1 MIFVDQKCSAMKKT
15 RIQQATSLFPGRGGH
30 VPSDLL
36 SALASR
42 KQNTLATRTPSARFC
57 VPSLATQGSQGAA
70 PPVKR
75 LASLEAGVFQA

>member
-15 RIQQATSLFPGRGGH
+15 RIQQATYLFPGRGGH

-42 KQNTLATRTPSARFC
+42 KQNTSASRRTSAASAAFACVTR
-57 VPSLATQGSQGAA
+57 VLGN
-70 PPVKR
+70 
-75 LASLEAGVFQA
+75 